1 MGQAIASINLAD
13 LLTKQTDHSAARE
26 ILDAGFALCQTLGHR
41 WGMATCL
48 RHLGDIAKLEG
59 RGEDAKADYLKGFGI
74 LQDIGQR
81 QTAAG
86 CLIKLGQV
94 CTELGQH
101 AEARQHLRQAL
112 TIAAELQDE
121 TQMVDAALGLALLL
135 TAEDEKEK
143 ALEIAILAEHHPA
156 VTPAA
161 QEQASQIAAELA
173 QQMPAET
180 SQCLERRARTGTLEE
195 ILAESYLL

>member
-1 MGQAIASINLAD
+1 MGQAIASITLAD
-13 LLTKQTDHSAARE
+13 LLAKQANHSAARE
-26 ILDAGFALCQTLGHR
+26 ILDVGVVLCQTLGHR

-59 RGEDAKADYLKGFGI
+59 RVEDAKAAYLKGLGI

-81 QTAAG
+81 QTAAS
-86 CLIKLGQV
+86 CLIELGQV

-112 TIAAELQDE
+112 IIAAELQDE
-121 TQMVDAALGLALLL
+121 TQMVDAALALALLL
-135 TAEDEKEK
+135 TAENEKEK
-143 ALEIAILAEHHPA
+143 ALEIAILAGHHPG

-161 QEQASQIAAELA
+161 QEQASRIAAELG

-180 SQCLERRARTGTLEE
+180 SRLVERRARTGTPEG